1 VAQWVKHHIMVRN
14 DICVCIGIAMG
25 LKPVQVAQWVVN
37 KPHCMLADRLMALTI
52 LGSALGLEGGFLA

>member
-1 VAQWVKHHIMVRN
+1 MVRN

-52 LGSALGLEGGFLA
+52 LGSALGLEGGFSA